1 MTYRLVGM
9 LVAFLGDSL
18 TEGWPGAAFFPLL
31 DRRVTRHGL
40 LNRGR
45 AGDTVADLLNR
56 MRYQGLEPVD
66 VAFVWVGA
74 NDAVIGAWDA
84 ADADSGWS
92 WPERLMRLAGDY
104 DELLEWTEAR
114 TPRIV
119 VVCPLVL
126 EAEGSLWEERAAE
139 IAEAVARIARGRES
153 CRVVDLRPA
162 FEAAAADGDGPFTTD
177 GVHFTE
183 AGAEVV
189 AGAFAAVIAE
199 LEAEIET
206 AEAGAAGTAE
216 ACASE
221 QRPPEHGPSGSAR

>member
-1 MTYRLVGM
+1 M
-9 LVAFLGDSL
+9 LIAFLGDSL

-31 DRRVTRHGL
+31 DRRMTRHGL

-84 ADADSGWS
+84 ADPGSGWS

-114 TPRIV
+114 APRIV
-119 VVCPLVL
+119 VVLPIVL
-126 EAEGSLWEERAAE
+126 EADGSLWEERAAQV
-139 IAEAVARIARGRES
+139 AEAIARIAAGRRS

-162 FEAAAADGDGPFTTD
+162 FETASAEGDGPFTTD
-177 GVHFTE
+177 GVHFTD

-189 AGAFAAVIAE
+189 AAAFARVIAE
-199 LEAEIET
+199 LEAEDT
-206 AEAGAAGTAE
+206 AAEADPAATAGAE
-216 ACASE
+216 A
-221 QRPPEHGPSGSAR
+221 SGTEA